1 MKNFVYSALLAL
13 LLILGSAAFSLAGYY
28 HHGCNDMKMG
38 SLTEMDTNGDGLV
51 SLDEFTKTHIE
62 KYEGW
67 FKMLDTDK
75 DGSLSQDE
83 WDAFMKHHGKGEGV

>member
-1 MKNFVYSALLAL
+1 MKNFVSSAVLTALL
-13 LLILGSAAFSLAGYY
+13 IIGSAGLSLAGYG

-38 SLTEMDTNGDGLV
+38 SLTEMDANGDGVV

-67 FKMLDTDK
+67 FKMLDADD
-75 DGSLSQDE
+75 DGSLSQEELDN
-83 WDAFMKHHGKGEGV
+83 FLKHHGKGEGV